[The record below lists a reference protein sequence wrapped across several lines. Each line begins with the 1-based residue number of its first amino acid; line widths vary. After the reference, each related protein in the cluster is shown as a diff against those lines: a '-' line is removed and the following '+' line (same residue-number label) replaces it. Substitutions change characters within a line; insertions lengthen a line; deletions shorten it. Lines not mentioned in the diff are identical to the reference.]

1 VDVGSLVSVGCGTGV
16 NVGRGVFV
24 GSGMGVEVGL
34 GVLVG
39 PAVAVGVL
47 VGRRVLVGPA
57 VAVGVLV
64 GRRVLVGCAVSV
76 LVGRSVLVG
85 SGVSV
90 VVGLAVLV
98 EGIRVEV
105 GRGDAIRI
113 ELISGLWQFGSA
125 RSIQPSLSSSRALKQ
140 FSPAPV
146 MGISN
151 SRGIFQTRNESKRI
165 CALELSTLST
175 NRPASPLAYS
185 ASLTESMYRPLI

>member
-24 GSGMGVEVGL
+24 GSGSGVDVGL

-39 PAVAVGVL
+39 LGVDVT
-47 VGRRVLVGPA
+47 VGRRVVVGPA

-64 GRRVLVGCAVSV
+64 GRRVLVGCAVGV
-76 LVGRSVLVG
+76 LVGRRVFVG
-85 SGVSV
+85 CAVSV

-165 CALELSTLST
+165 CALELSTLSM